1 MVTKREKL
9 NPDED
14 STEGSYFKPE
24 SSVSLFPS
32 GSQTLDCVLGGGWA
46 GGRIINVVGDSS
58 TGKTLLAIEAAANF
72 DRQYKEGGIYY
83 SEAESAF
90 DEPYAEALGFPV
102 SRVNFGEPET
112 IEDVFEELEDICDKY
127 PESNPACLYILD
139 SLDALSD
146 RGELEREIDDK
157 TYGMGKAKALSQ
169 LFRRLVSKLG
179 NKNITLFII
188 SQIRENIGVTFGK
201 RYIRAGGK
209 SLQFYS
215 SQIIYLAHMKMLTR
229 QIKNVERPIG
239 IQIKA
244 KCEKNKIGL
253 PFRTCEFPLIFGFGI
268 DDLRGNLEWL
278 QSVKRLDKFELDDKS
293 MVSFMRNINKLSD
306 TEYIDICADVAE
318 VVKKEWDNIEQGFAP
333 GRKKYL

>member
-9 NPDED
+9 TPEESD
-14 STEGSYFKPE
+14 TEGSYFKPE
-24 SSVSLFPS
+24 SSVSLFSS
-32 GSQTLDCVLGGGWA
+32 GSQLLDCTLGGGWA

-72 DRQYKEGGIYY
+72 SRQHKKGKIWYE
-83 SEAESAF
+83 EAESAF
-90 DEPYAEALGFPV
+90 DEPYAEALGFPL
-102 SRVNFGEPET
+102 SRVEFGAPET
-112 IEDVFEELEDICDKY
+112 VEDVFEELEDICEKY
-127 PESNPACLYILD
+127 PESNPSSLFMLD

-157 TYGMGKAKALSQ
+157 TYGMGKAKILSQ

-179 NKNITLFII
+179 DKNITFFIV
-188 SQIRENIGVTFGK
+188 SQIRDNIGVTFGK
-201 RYIRAGGK
+201 RYVRAGGR

-215 SQIIYLAHMKMLTR
+215 SQIIYLAHLKMITQ
-229 QIKNVERPIG
+229 QIDKIERPIG

-268 DDLRGNLEWL
+268 DDLKGNLEWL
-278 QSVKRLDKFELDDKS
+278 KLVKRLDKFDLDDKS
-293 MVSFMRNINKLSD
+293 LVSFVRNLHKLND
-306 TEYIDICADVAE
+306 AEYEDICADVAE
-318 VVKKEWDNIEQGFAP
+318 TVRKEWDKIEQGFAP
-333 GRKKYL
+333 SRKKYS

>member
-9 NPDED
+9 NPEESD
-14 STEGSYFKPE
+14 TEGSYFKPE
-24 SSVSLFPS
+24 SSVKLFSS
-32 GSQTLDCVLGGGWA
+32 GSQLLDSVLGGGWA
-46 GGRIINVVGDSS
+46 GGRIVNVVGDSS

-72 DRQYKEGGIYY
+72 ARQHKDGDIWY

-90 DEPYAEALGFPV
+90 DEGYAEALGFPLE
-102 SRVNFGEPET
+102 RVEFREPET
-112 IEDVFEELEDICDKY
+112 IEDVFEELEDICNKY
-127 PESNPACLYILD
+127 PESNPSSLYMLD

-157 TYGMGKAKALSQ
+157 TYGMGKAKILSQ
-169 LFRRLVSKLG
+169 LFRRLVSELG
-179 NKNITLFII
+179 DKNITFFII

-201 RYIRAGGK
+201 RYVRAGGK
-209 SLQFYS
+209 SLQFYA
-215 SQIIYLAHMKMLTR
+215 SQIIYLAHMKMLVRT
-229 QIKNVERPIG
+229 IKGIERPNG

-278 QSVKRLDKFELDDKS
+278 KSIKRLDKFDLDDKS
-293 MVSFMRNINKLSD
+293 LVSFMRSIDKLSD
-306 TEYIDICADVAE
+306 TEYEDICADVAE
-318 VVKKEWDNIEQGFAP
+318 VVKKEWNNIEQGFAP
-333 GRKKYL
+333 SRKKY

>member
-9 NPDED
+9 NPEEGA
-14 STEGSYFKPE
+14 TEGSYFKLE
-24 SSVSLFPS
+24 SSVDLFPS

-72 DRQYKEGGIYY
+72 DRQHGEGNIWY

-90 DEPYAEALGFPV
+90 DESYAEALGFPV
-102 SRVNFGEPET
+102 NRVEFRAPET
-112 IEDVFEELEDICDKY
+112 VEDVFEELEDICDKY
-127 PESNPACLYILD
+127 PESNPPSLYILD

-157 TYGMGKAKALSQ
+157 TYGMGKAKILSQ

-179 NKNITLFII
+179 DKNITLFII

-201 RYIRAGGK
+201 RYVRAGGK
-209 SLQFYS
+209 SLQFYA
-215 SQIIYLAHMKMLTR
+215 SQIIYLAHMKMLVRT
-229 QIKNVERPIG
+229 IKGIERPIG

-253 PFRTCEFPLIFGFGI
+253 PFRTCEFPLVFGFGI
-268 DDLRGNLEWL
+268 DDLRGNFEWL
-278 QSVKRLDKFELDDKS
+278 QSVKRLDKFDLDDKS
-293 MVSFMRNINKLSD
+293 LVSFMRNIGRLSD
-306 TEYIDICADVAE
+306 TEYEDICADVAE
-318 VVKKEWDNIEQGFAP
+318 TVKKEWDNIEQGFAP
-333 GRKKYL
+333 SRKKYS